1 MPPKFRLKLDLFT
14 DSMVSDNIGDIEF
27 EVTITNEKEFFDK
40 IKVIMDMFIKT

>member
-14 DSMVSDNIGDIEF
+14 DSMVSDNVGDIEF

-40 IKVIMDMFIKT
+40 VKKIMDMFIKA